1 MLAAMGT
8 VFDAFWRAAAY
19 CLMPRLILLSLLPL
33 IVASASA
40 FGLAW
45 FFWEDAVNGVRDLLD
60 GWQLLAP
67 ALHWLDGI
75 SGGAFRSVIGPLI
88 VVALSVPVLLITALL
103 LVAVFMGPAI
113 LGLVAARRFPAL
125 EKRQGAGV
133 WRSVAWGL
141 GSTVVAL
148 AALVLSLPFW
158 LFPPAALLLPP
169 LIWGWLTYRVMAFD
183 AWADHAS
190 AAERRTLM
198 RQHRLPLLGMG
209 VATGYLGAA
218 PSLIW
223 AFGVLALP
231 MMPLLVPVFVW
242 LYTLVFAFSSAWFC
256 HYCLDALDRHR
267 RAQAPAAADLRDLG
281 AGRDVGRPVHELT
294 TVAPSTTPASLPPAL
309 PPGPPAAP

>member
-1 MLAAMGT
+1 
-8 VFDAFWRAAAY
+8 
-19 CLMPRLILLSLLPL
+19 MPRLILLSLLPL

-45 FFWEDAVNGVRDLLD
+45 FFWEDAVNGVRDLLE

-113 LGLVAARRFPAL
+113 VSLVAQRRFPQL
-125 EKRQGAGV
+125 QKRQGASV
-133 WRSVAWGL
+133 WRAVAWGL
-141 GSTVVAL
+141 GSTAVAL
-148 AALVLSLPFW
+148 VALVLSLPFW

-190 AAERRTLM
+190 AEERRTLM
-198 RQHRLPLLGMG
+198 RRHRLPLLGMG

-231 MMPLLVPVFVW
+231 MMPLLVPLFVW

-267 RAQAPAAADLRDLG
+267 RATEGAPLDLRDLD
-281 AGRDVGRPVHELT
+281 AARAPANVHELS
-294 TVAPSTTPASLPPAL
+294 TVAPSTSPPSLPPAL
-309 PPGPPAAP
+309 PPGPPPGP